1 MTSFINSDMPF
12 LKIDIPLQLIFEY
25 DVNNDNIFPYP
36 SSYNLLQIIQIQVD
50 NVVDATSKTYT
61 LRKNLLLN
69 LS

>member
-50 NVVDATSKTYT
+50 NIVDPTSKTYT

>member
-50 NVVDATSKTYT
+50 NVVDPTSKTYT